1 MQTELLD
8 AVEREVLGWP
18 GVDKEAGRFSSTV
31 YRFGRRELGHVHRD
45 RVFDLPVPR
54 DTRERLLAQGRARP
68 HRAGSKGYVSHPVR
82 DAEDLSAVIGLLQA
96 NYERAK
102 KIAEAVAARREKDRA
117 DAAKEKTR

>member
-1 MQTELLD
+1 MHAELLD
-8 AVEREVLGWP
+8 EVEREILGWT

-31 YRFGRRELGHVHRD
+31 YRFGRREIGHVHRD

-68 HRAGSKGYVSHPVR
+68 HRAGSKGYVSHPMR
-82 DAEDLSAVIGLLQA
+82 DVEDLSAVIGLLRA

-102 KIAEAVAARREKDRA
+102 KTAEAVAARREKDRA
-117 DAAKEKTR
+117 DAAKETTK